1 MNRPLNGVG
10 VQMGFFDLVK
20 RALGKGDDGSQAARD
35 EQIACL
41 YEACSAG
48 NLPIISDPPVI
59 LKRGETA
66 HFVSPVSV
74 IEQKTETTTYRAYTG
89 TRLKIGSLPIYLGGS
104 APKKVSQEALTPMGD
119 GWLVITNRRI
129 VVSGTK
135 INYSTSLDKIT
146 NWKLFTDAIQIMWE
160 GRYGGRFYKVN
171 DPRVPALI
179 LQALITGIP
188 EQPQDVEPDP
198 DYFIG
203 AAYEGRADI
212 VEDILNRGFD
222 PNVTTQDGRHT
233 ALIAAALQGHVE
245 VLELLLER
253 GAAINKKNRD
263 DLTALMMAA
272 SEGRADAVKFL
283 AERSG
288 EVNVKTKD
296 GFTPLMIAALNG
308 QYEIV
313 EILLRAGAKPNAK
326 NKDGESALGAA
337 LYGEH
342 PEVAELLRAY
352 GAKG

>member
-1 MNRPLNGVG
+1 
-10 VQMGFFDLVK
+10 MGLFGRLF
-20 RALGKGDDGSQAARD
+20 GKKSDDGSQAARD
-35 EQIACL
+35 EQLACL
-41 YEACSAG
+41 YEACSTG
-48 NLPIISDPPVI
+48 NLPIIADPPVI
-59 LKRGETA
+59 LKRGEAA

-74 IEQKTETTTYRAYTG
+74 IEQKTETTTYRAYAG

-104 APKKVSQEALTPMGD
+104 APKKVSNEALTPMGD

-135 INYSTSLDKIT
+135 VNYSTQLDKIT

-160 GRYGGRFYKVN
+160 GRYGGRFYKMS

-188 EQPQDVEPDP
+188 EESHETEPEP

-203 AAYEGRADI
+203 AAFEGRADI
-212 VEDILNRGFD
+212 VEDLLNKGFD
-222 PNVTTQDGRHT
+222 PNAMTQDGDT
-233 ALIAAALQGHVE
+233 ALIAAAHQGHVE
-245 VLELLLER
+245 ILELLLER
-253 GAAINKKNRD
+253 GSAINKKNKD
-263 DLTALMMAA
+263 GLTALMMAA
-272 SEGRADAVKFL
+272 SEGRACAVRFL
-283 AERSG
+283 AGRSG

-313 EILLRAGAKPNAK
+313 EILLRAGANPNAK
-326 NKDGESALGAA
+326 TKDGGTALGAA
-337 LYGEH
+337 EYGEH